1 MNKPEAQSVAGNSMA
16 KDNASLRPAPDVER
30 LLTNPFDGSPLRW
43 NAQDHV
49 LQDAGGAHQF
59 SLDAG
64 IPCLFAPNEWSG
76 RQKQRDVTELVKQFY
91 ETTPFPN
98 YDDVDSRQSLK
109 QKATVSV
116 FARLVDEHLPHAAT
130 IFEAGCGTGQFT
142 NFLGMGSG
150 RTVVGGDVCMNSLK
164 LAKGFRDRF
173 SINNA
178 HFVQI
183 NLFRPPFRP
192 ESFDFVIS
200 NGVLHHTSEPER
212 GFRAI
217 VEKLKPGGHV
227 AIGLYNRLGRLPTL
241 WQRALIERFGERA
254 TLFDRRLRGKKLVHG
269 RWDAWFMDQYRHPH
283 ESRHSI
289 DDVMRWFSASG
300 IQFVNCV
307 PSIGDTEF
315 TDADE
320 IFEPHAPGTYLD
332 RLSTQ
337 LEMLLTGGADGGLF
351 IMIGRKQ

>member
-1 MNKPEAQSVAGNSMA
+1 MNNFEPQSDVRSSIALA
-16 KDNASLRPAPDVER
+16 DVER
-30 LLTNPFDGSPLRW
+30 LLASPFDGSPLRW
-43 NAQDHV
+43 NSQRQV
-49 LQDAGGAHQF
+49 LQDASGSHQF
-59 SLDAG
+59 SLDGG

-76 RQKQRDVTELVKQFY
+76 EQPDVTELVKQFY
-91 ETTPFPN
+91 EKTPFPN
-98 YDDVDSRQSLK
+98 YDDVDSRLSLR
-109 QKATVSV
+109 QKASASV
-116 FARLVDEHLPHAAT
+116 FARLVDEQLPPAAT

-142 NFLGMGSG
+142 NFLGMGAG
-150 RTVVGGDVCMNSLK
+150 RTVVGGDICMNSLK
-164 LAKGFRDRF
+164 LAKGFRDRY

-183 NLFRPPFRP
+183 NLFRPPFKP

-217 VEKLKPGGHV
+217 VEKLKPGGLV
-227 AIGLYNRLGRLPTL
+227 AVGLYNWLGRLPTL
-241 WQRALIERFGERA
+241 WQRILIERFGERA
-254 TLFDRRLRGKKLVHG
+254 TLFDRRLWGKKLVHG

-289 DDVMRWFSASG
+289 DNVMRWFSAAG
-300 IQFVNCV
+300 IQFVNCF

-315 TDADE
+315 TDEDRV
-320 IFEPHAPGTYLD
+320 FEPRAPGTYLD

>member
-1 MNKPEAQSVAGNSMA
+1 MNKPEPSCLPGTAIAEDTA
-16 KDNASLRPAPDVER
+16 TAAPSADLER
-30 LLTNPFDGSPLRW
+30 LLVCPYDGCALRW
-43 NAQDHV
+43 DTQERALHDTK
-49 LQDAGGAHQF
+49 GSHQF
-59 SLDAG
+59 VLDAG
-64 IPCLFAPNEWSG
+64 IPCLFAPNDWSG
-76 RQKQRDVTELVKQFY
+76 EQPDVTEMVKQFY
-91 ETTPFPN
+91 EETPFPN
-98 YDDVDSRQSLK
+98 YEDVDSRQSLK
-109 QKATVSV
+109 QKASVSV
-116 FARLVDEHLPHAAT
+116 FARLVDEQLPRAAT

-142 NFLGMGSG
+142 NFLGMAPG
-150 RTVVGGDVCMNSLK
+150 RTVVGGDACMNSLK

-200 NGVLHHTSEPER
+200 NGVLHHTSDPER

-217 VEKLKPGGHV
+217 VEKLKPRGFV
-227 AIGLYNRLGRLPTL
+227 AIGLYNALGRLPVL
-241 WQRALIERFGERA
+241 WQRTLIERFGERA
-254 TLFDRRLRGKKLVHG
+254 ALFDKRLWGKTLVRGRR
-269 RWDAWFMDQYRHPH
+269 DAWFMDQYRHPH

-289 DDVMRWFSASG
+289 DEVLRWFSAAG
-300 IQFVNCV
+300 VEFVNCV
-307 PSIGDTEF
+307 PSIGDAEF
-315 TDADE
+315 TDEDQV
-320 IFEPHAPGTYLD
+320 FEQRAPGTYLD